1 MLKGLGLS
9 KSGSIETT
17 EFRRS
22 FHQETS
28 QLLRKRLIWFISIWG
43 GLGLISFL
51 FVIVMMVRGSEITNI
66 FTSGA
71 TKAMFILANGGWI
84 VVYAAVLVMV
94 IEKRVSDKRVI
105 RLSLGLIIVDGL
117 MAVSLRAIDPS
128 FGYGAWVYVT
138 SHFVACCVF
147 PWTVRQALIP
157 LVSLVGLS
165 TLSHFVFEGDS
176 VSKSL
181 VFGVINAAF
190 MTPAVFISGIRHN
203 QRIQKS
209 TNRFLNHRYGML
221 RQELAYARQIHE
233 ALFPPPNT
241 TGPVQF
247 VYRYEPMRQIG
258 GDYLFARYSNKDSE
272 GNETLSVAVIDVT
285 GHGIPAA
292 LTVNRLHGELDL
304 RFAEQPEISPGEV
317 LSHLNR
323 YINLTLSKHSIF
335 ATAVCFRV
343 NASKNLLEYAS
354 GGHPP
359 SFLRGVDG
367 SIRDLEATTFM
378 LGACKDKDFD
388 PFQTEVEFG
397 PGDTLIAYTDGAI
410 EARSVEGSMLN
421 IEGLRRILASS
432 HPLGADD
439 AEHGYG
445 MWSERILRE
454 VASHRG
460 GVPPDDDTLAIEIFR
475 PIRTTSGT
483 AASEAVAD
491 EDLDGQSVAEPVV
504 S

>member
-1 MLKGLGLS
+1 LS

-43 GLGLISFL
+43 GLGLISFI
-51 FVIVMMVRGSEITNI
+51 FVIVMMVQGSEITNLI
-66 FTSGA
+66 SSGA
-71 TKAMFILANGGWI
+71 SKALFIMLNGAWL
-84 VVYAAVLVMV
+84 VVYAAVLIMV

-105 RLSLGLIIVDGL
+105 RLSLGLIILDGL
-117 MAVSLRAIDPS
+117 IAVALRAIEPS
-128 FGYGAWVYVT
+128 FNYGAWVFVL
-138 SHFVACCVF
+138 SHFIACCVF

-157 LVSLVGLS
+157 LVILVGTS
-165 TLSHFVFEGDS
+165 TLSHFAFEGDS
-176 VSKSL
+176 VGATL
-181 VFGVINAAF
+181 FFGISNAAF
-190 MTPAVFISGIRHN
+190 MTPAIFISGIRHN

-233 ALFPPPNT
+233 ALFPPPKT
-241 TGPVQF
+241 TGQIQF

-258 GDYLFARYSNKDSE
+258 EDYLFARYSNIDE
-272 GNETLSVAVIDVT
+272 QGNETLSVAVIDVT

-304 RFAEQPEISPGEV
+304 RFAEQPDISPGEV
-317 LSHLNR
+317 LNHLNR

-343 NASKNLLEYAS
+343 KASTNILEYAS

-367 SIRDLEATTFM
+367 TIRDLEATTFM

-388 PFQTEVEFG
+388 SLQTEVEFG

-410 EARSVEGSMLN
+410 EARSAEGKMLN

-432 HPLGADD
+432 HPLGVDEP
-439 AEHGYG
+439 EHVNGL
-445 MWSERILRE
+445 WSERILRE
-454 VASHRG
+454 VAAHRG
-460 GVPPDDDTLAIEIFR
+460 GIPPDDDTLAIEIFR
-475 PIRTTSGT
+475 PIRVTSCT
-483 AASEAVAD
+483 VPD
-491 EDLDGQSVAEPVV
+491 EDPEQQSIVEPAGT
-504 S
+504 